1 MNKTKLIQIQQ
12 KLKAPK
18 GQYNSFGKYKYRS
31 QEDILEAVKPHLA
44 SVGAALTVS
53 DDLQYIGDRYY
64 VKATAILYDE
74 SGEVIEQVSAYAR
87 EEEIKKGMDGSQIT
101 GTASSYARKYA
112 LNGLFLIDDT
122 KDADTDEWKNQTDR
136 QKENAKAEEVL
147 EKKVEETSKKTIGD
161 ARAKALEKH
170 LSQNG
175 ILVQTVYDLYKVK
188 ALKDL
193 TEEKHQN
200 IIEFTGMIKD
210 YQNGDKG
217 KTA

>member
-1 MNKTKLIQIQQ
+1 MNKAKLIAIQQ

-31 QEDILEAVKPHLA
+31 QEDILEAVKPHLL
-44 SVGAALTVS
+44 STGATLTVS
-53 DDLQYIGDRYY
+53 DELQYIGDRYY
-64 VKATAILYDE
+64 VKATATLYDE

-87 EEEIKKGMDGSQIT
+87 EEEVKKGMDGSQIT

-122 KDADTDEWKNQTDR
+122 KDADTDEWKKQTDR

-147 EKKVEETSKKTIGD
+147 EKKVEETAKKAIGA

-170 LSQNG
+170 LSENG
-175 ILVQTVYDLYKVK
+175 VLVQSIYDLYKVT

-193 TEEKHQN
+193 TEKQHEN
-200 IIEFTGMIKD
+200 IVNNLAKIKE
-210 YQNGDKG
+210 YQNGD
-217 KTA
+217 TSAA

>member
-44 SVGAALTVS
+44 SVGATLTVS

-64 VKATAILYDE
+64 VKATATLYDE

-193 TEEKHQN
+193 TEKQHENIANNIKKIKEHQD
-200 IIEFTGMIKD
+200 GSSS
-210 YQNGDKG
+210 
-217 KTA
+217 AA

>member
-1 MNKTKLIQIQQ
+1 MNKLKLITIQQ

-44 SVGAALTVS
+44 AVGATLTVS
-53 DDLQYIGDRYY
+53 DELQYIGDRYY
-64 VKATAILYDE
+64 IKATATLYDE
-74 SGEVIEQVSAYAR
+74 SGEIIEQVNAYAR
-87 EEEIKKGMDGSQIT
+87 EEEVKKGMDGSQIT

-122 KDADTDEWKNQTDR
+122 KDADTDEWKKQTDR

-147 EKKVEETSKKTIGD
+147 EKKVEETSRQTIGET
-161 ARAKALEKH
+161 RAKALEKH

-175 ILVQTVYDLYKVK
+175 VLVQTIYDLYKVK

-193 TEEKHQN
+193 TEKQHEN
-200 IIEFTGMIKD
+200 IANNIPKIKEIQD
-210 YQNGDKG
+210 GN
-217 KTA
+217 TSAA

>member
-44 SVGAALTVS
+44 SVGATLTVS

-193 TEEKHQN
+193 TEKQHENIANNLKKIKEHQD
-200 IIEFTGMIKD
+200 GSSS
-210 YQNGDKG
+210 
-217 KTA
+217 AA